1 MCELCLCISGAAHTL
16 GGCASLR
23 RRRYERH
30 ACASLHSCM
39 ACAYAS
45 QIFPCWGPLPQ
56 FFWAL
61 RAPGV
66 GEAPA
71 ARENKER
78 CACSARAR
86 VCWGSGGAH
95 WSHSSPA
102 RFIKPPLRTGVV
114 ATSASETLR
123 AVYIIYG
130 LAPQLGLVAGVC
142 RVAVGVPRRC
152 FVFQLLRADVR
163 VP

>member
-1 MCELCLCISGAAHTL
+1 MRVPTQLHGLRLCVADFALLGPSTSIFSGAARAWS
-16 GGCASLR
+16 GRG
-23 RRRYERH
+23 
-30 ACASLHSCM
+30 AC
-39 ACAYAS
+39 
-45 QIFPCWGPLPQ
+45 G
-56 FFWAL
+56 
-61 RAPGV
+61 
-66 GEAPA
+66 
-71 ARENKER
+71 AREQGEVR
-78 CACSARAR
+78 LQRARAR
-86 VCWGSGGAH
+86 LLGVWGASLEPRLSRDVHQTA
-95 WSHSSPA
+95 PA
-102 RFIKPPLRTGVV
+102 YCSGVV